1 MAGQPTFLV
10 NVIKNENLH
19 GQAGYP
25 TKTGYLTNLGPPP
38 PCKQALSVLKMSAT
52 VYERDHCRRTTSGK
66 NTSTRLDVDSRMRQH
81 NAGCILIFFNP
92 QIFLCGFKNFHVHTY
107 LYSTRMRPSTRIRI
121 HPPGFVLNP
130 LATILGKKLV
140 LNLRL
145 TLCGSKTLLLIV

>member
-25 TKTGYLTNLGPPP
+25 TKAGYLTNLGPPP
-38 PCKQALSVLKMSAT
+38 PSKQALSVLKMSVT

-81 NAGCILIFFNP
+81 NAG
-92 QIFLCGFKNFHVHTY
+92 
-107 LYSTRMRPSTRIRI
+107 
-121 HPPGFVLNP
+121 
-130 LATILGKKLV
+130 
-140 LNLRL
+140 
-145 TLCGSKTLLLIV
+145 

>member
-1 MAGQPTFLV
+1 MRIYMDRRVTPPKRVTSPTW
-10 NVIKNENLH
+10 
-19 GQAGYP
+19 
-25 TKTGYLTNLGPPP
+25 GPQL

-52 VYERDHCRRTTSGK
+52 VYERDHSRRTTSGK
-66 NTSTRLDVDSRMRQH
+66 NASTRLDVDSSMRQH

-121 HPPGFVLNP
+121 HSPAFVLNP

-145 TLCGSKTLLLIV
+145 TLCSSKTLLLIV